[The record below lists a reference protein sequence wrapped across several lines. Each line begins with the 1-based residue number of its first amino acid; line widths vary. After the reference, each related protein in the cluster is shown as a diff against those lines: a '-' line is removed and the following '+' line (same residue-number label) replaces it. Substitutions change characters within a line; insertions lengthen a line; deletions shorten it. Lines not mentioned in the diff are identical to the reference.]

1 MSECLIRIYFSRE
14 TNYFYHILPTYCY
27 HLLRFTATANWSV
40 INTLALFR
48 VFGNII
54 ENFESLM
61 AGGGDERIYATGY
74 IVVTVIDKIVISNK
88 LR

>member
-1 MSECLIRIYFSRE
+1 
-14 TNYFYHILPTYCY
+14 LPTYCY
-27 HLLRFTATANWSV
+27 HLLRFKATADWSV

-61 AGGGDERIYATGY
+61 RAEGGNERIYTTGY
-74 IVVTVIDKIVISNK
+74 IMVTVIDKIVIWKNYGD
-88 LR
+88 